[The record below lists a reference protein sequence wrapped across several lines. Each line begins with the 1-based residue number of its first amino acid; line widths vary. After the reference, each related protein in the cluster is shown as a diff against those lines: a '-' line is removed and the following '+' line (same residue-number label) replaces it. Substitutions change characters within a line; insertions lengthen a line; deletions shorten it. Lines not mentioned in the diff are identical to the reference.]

1 MYYLGVVQHPA
12 NDTVC
17 KGTNATLNCTI
28 FDNSTDGIAN
38 STSWVNN
45 ATERTIAGS
54 MMVKNSRDGDIV
66 TSVLII
72 MDVSDNSTYFCRPS
86 HRTMSSVA
94 VITVIGKKLTYT
106 HSSIFRCAKHFIL
119 ALFIKTY

>member
-106 HSSIFRCAKHFIL
+106 HLGIFRCTKHFIL
-119 ALFIKTY
+119 ILLLSP

>member
-38 STSWVNN
+38 STTWVNN
-45 ATERTIAGS
+45 ATGRTITGS
-54 MMVKNSRDGDIV
+54 MVLKNSRDGDMV

-72 MDVSDNSTYFCRPS
+72 MDVSDNSSYFCRPS
-86 HRTMSSVA
+86 RRTMSSVA
-94 VITVIGKKLTYT
+94 VITVIGKKLTYI
-106 HSSIFRCAKHFIL
+106 HLRILRCAKHFIL
-119 ALFIKTY
+119 ILLLSS